1 MTDRSNNEP
10 RIVRADEGLTV
21 RGRWRWLLPLGLLVA
36 VGVGG
41 WALYESGR
49 MNGPTPG
56 ASMSGRAPV
65 AEDSVGT
72 GGRAPTVPSAGEPDA
87 AAIRD
92 LETITG
98 VNDRNPLV
106 GRKVELHVPVAAG
119 ANDYAFWVGEA
130 DNRLLVVPQR
140 DRRDSKVRQEGG
152 VADHGISSPLDAG
165 TIVAISGSLQRLP
178 KPEERYSWQLT
189 DKEQQE
195 AAAMGV
201 YLRADTV
208 AVQ

>member
-1 MTDRSNNEP
+1 M
-10 RIVRADEGLTV
+10 A
-21 RGRWRWLLPLGLLVA
+21 GR
-36 VGVGG
+36 
-41 WALYESGR
+41 
-49 MNGPTPG
+49 T
-56 ASMSGRAPV
+56 PV

-72 GGRAPTVPSAGEPDA
+72 GGRAPTVPAGEPDA

-119 ANDYAFWVGEA
+119 ANDYAFWVGGA

-152 VADHGISSPLDAG
+152 VTDHGITSPLDAG

-201 YLRADTV
+201 YLRADSIT
-208 AVQ
+208 AQ